1 MISKLDLYK
10 IFWQVA
16 KSKSFSKAAK
26 ELYMT
31 QPAISQSII
40 QLETELDTR
49 LFNRTTKGVSLTIE
63 GRALYDYI
71 NSAMMLIN
79 SGEEKILEF
88 KNLSLGELKIGVGDT
103 ISRYFLL
110 PYLEMFHVKYPNIK
124 FKIINGTTFELC
136 SILKAGEI
144 DIAICNFPLEDES
157 INKKE
162 LVKIH
167 DIFVCGKKYKEKI
180 KEKLD
185 FQEIAKHPLIL
196 LERKSNSRKYV
207 ENYLL
212 SKGVNI
218 SAEFE
223 LGSHELLLEF
233 AKINLGI
240 ASVTK
245 EFAKEYL
252 DSGSIFEVETKE
264 NIPARSIGLCSL
276 KNVPLS
282 LAANKFLELIIEKY
296 EFNEME

>member
-1 MISKLDLYK
+1 MIGKLDLYK
-10 IFWQVA
+10 IFWQVS
-16 KSKSFSKAAK
+16 KSKSFSRAAK

-49 LFNRTTKGVSLTIE
+49 LFNRTTKGVSLTAE
-63 GRALYDYI
+63 GKALYDYV
-71 NSAMMLIN
+71 NSAMRLIN

-88 KNLSLGELKIGVGDT
+88 KNLSVGELKIGVGDT

-110 PYLEMFHVKYPNIK
+110 PYLEMFHIKYPNIM
-124 FKIINGTTFELC
+124 FKIINGTTLELC
-136 SILKAGEI
+136 SILKSGEI

-157 INKKE
+157 IDKKP
-162 LVKIH
+162 LFKIH

-185 FQEIAKHPLIL
+185 FEEIAKHPLIL

-207 ENYLL
+207 ENYL
-212 SKGVNI
+212 I
-218 SAEFE
+218 SQGISISPEFE

-252 DSGSIFEVETKE
+252 DNGSVFEIETIE
-264 NIPARSIGLCSL
+264 NIPPRSIGLCSL

-282 LAANKFLELIIEKY
+282 LAANKFLELIIE
-296 EFNEME
+296 EI